1 MAPGHF
7 MTHLAISEDLA
18 DGQRG
23 SATEW
28 NDLLTDDEFPRPIT
42 IHPHPEGELMSD
54 PEDLTPAQRAIGD
67 FAPKL
72 VSLTDDVLFG
82 DVWERAALPKRDRS
96 LITVAA
102 LVAGG
107 NTEQLRNHLLLA
119 KTNGRT
125 EDELKEVIIHLAF
138 YASWPRA
145 MSAIQV
151 AKAVFTD

>member
-1 MAPGHF
+1 M
-7 MTHLAISEDLA
+7 
-18 DGQRG
+18 
-23 SATEW
+23 
-28 NDLLTDDEFPRPIT
+28 
-42 IHPHPEGELMSD
+42 
-54 PEDLTPAQRAIGD
+54 
-67 FAPKL
+67 

-102 LVAGG
+102 LVTG

-119 KTNGRT
+119 KTNGLT